1 MMKRAILLALTILAL
16 PARESDPLLAR
27 LQEKLDHLK
36 ALRGRF
42 IQTLD
47 SASLGRSRTEEGTL
61 AFKKPAR
68 MRWDYLKPEPKVA
81 VADGRRT
88 WLYLP
93 EDRQVLLGTLRNL
106 EEEGAAALLLA
117 GRISLL
123 KDFGSRRLAASE
135 TGPIGVAGGV
145 AIELTPL
152 GRAGE
157 YRKITLVIDPE
168 RLQIRRLEVIDEAG
182 ERMIFELFDLEE
194 NPDLSEKLFRLEI
207 PEGVEIVDER

>member
-1 MMKRAILLALTILAL
+1 MLAL
-16 PARESDPLLAR
+16 PARGSDPLLAR
-27 LQEKLDHLK
+27 LQDKLDHLK

-47 SASLGRSRTEEGTL
+47 SPSLGRSRTEEGTL

-68 MRWDYLKPEPKVA
+68 MRWDYEKPEPKVA
-81 VADGRRT
+81 VIDGRDT
-88 WLYLP
+88 WFYLP
-93 EDRQVLLGTLRNL
+93 EDRQVLHGTVRNL
-106 EEEGAAALLLA
+106 EEQGAAALLLS

-123 KDFGSRRLAASE
+123 KDFRSRRLSAAQ

-145 AIELTPL
+145 AIELTPVR
-152 GRAGE
+152 RAGD
-157 YRKITLVIDPE
+157 YQKVTLIIDPD

-182 ERMIFELFDLEE
+182 ERMIFELSDMEE
-194 NPDLSEKLFRLEI
+194 DPNLPDRFFRLEI